1 MAKFCPKCGTPY
13 EEPATFC
20 TGCGNALSAPA
31 ASTASSNNEVVK
43 TVKQY
48 LKVIIAVVAAFA
60 LLIGIMNLFGMYDV
74 SASAEVFGQKVNNE
88 APLSDLR
95 EDAPDEAMAFILS
108 GYALGLVGLAVA
120 GLAGYSFYLVH
131 TNAAGSKLVLQ
142 QTPVDRIY
150 TGGTGAEDENGMS
163 TMGNGANMVFKAPLQ
178 VAATGFLMWFPVL
191 LVLLLPGYFYILVM
205 VFVVA
210 YFLLAALVI
219 TILMKQP
226 LLDCLLAARAD
237 GTLLREEE
245 KEEEENNQE
254 RPEENA

>member
-74 SASAEVFGQKVNNE
+74 SASAEAFGQKVNNE
-88 APLSDLR
+88 APLSELR

-131 TNAAGSKLVLQ
+131 TNAAGSKKFF
-142 QTPVDRIY
+142 
-150 TGGTGAEDENGMS
+150 S
-163 TMGNGANMVFKAPLQ
+163 
-178 VAATGFLMWFPVL
+178 
-191 LVLLLPGYFYILVM
+191 
-205 VFVVA
+205 
-210 YFLLAALVI
+210 LAALVG
-219 TILMKQP
+219 TIGSAVALVLALFGSSIEIMGVDMKLGVNFSYWLLLILCGAMMYLDKILLKDDYAP
-226 LLDCLLAARAD
+226 L
-237 GTLLREEE
+237 
-245 KEEEENNQE
+245 Q
-254 RPEENA
+254 